1 MIFVFNSTVAR
12 VLNSLGIVI
21 WPFVFIAFT
30 RDNTPPSLLKH
41 EFVHVHQVRREGV
54 VWFYL
59 QYIWCLICYFW
70 KHGNLAGG
78 FVDENKWEEEAYGKE
93 NEPLTDAEVEES
105 NWTGQRSDK
114 EYRKYLRTLRT
125 DAAQAQN
132 VTKMKLRSR

>member
-30 RDNTPPSLLKH
+30 RDKTPPSLLKH

-105 NWTGQRSDK
+105 NWKGQRSDK
-114 EYRKYLRTLRT
+114 EYRKYLRTLKM
-125 DAAQAQN
+125 DATQALN